1 MIGTEGA
8 PSVAFLNETLCGNAC
23 FCQMMVLQVAS
34 WHPQMKLQ
42 TDCCGAICLRRPT
55 AELSDRHLQ
64 LQLLHA
70 LLQEQTSLDG
80 SSQEG
85 ASLLASAM
93 QRPSCLHPTPSG
105 PSDSD
110 MPATSMNREQL
121 LLELFRLE
129 LDCQAP
135 QV

>member
-1 MIGTEGA
+1 MKPG
-8 PSVAFLNETLCGNAC
+8 
-23 FCQMMVLQVAS
+23 FCI
-34 WHPQMKLQ
+34 
-42 TDCCGAICLRRPT
+42 DCCGATCLRRPT

-70 LLQEQTSLDG
+70 LLQEQTSLDD
-80 SSQEG
+80 STQEG

-93 QRPSCLHPTPSG
+93 QRPSCLPPSPSG
-105 PSDSD
+105 PSSRD
-110 MPATSMNREQL
+110 MPAMSMNREQL
-121 LLELFRLE
+121 LQQLFRLE